1 MLLVAI
7 YRSVI
12 VKKTYCHDLCRVFW
26 NKILL
31 KWPYFCVFFQIR
43 QKYPALAEF
52 LPEPDFCQIWKECRI
67 PAGAG
72 IRYSPK

>member
-12 VKKTYCHDLCRVFW
+12 VNKTYCHDLRRVFW

-43 QKYPALAEF
+43 QKYPASAQF
-52 LPEPDFCQIWKECRI
+52 LPEPDLEKLPI

-72 IRYSPK
+72 IRYSPIYQ